1 MRRSIGVVVVVLFF
15 AACAAAQGPFQ
26 HPILDELLPK
36 LEGIGTARNVALI
49 DQALR
54 DAGPE
59 ADQRVAFHLHRYRCE
74 QLYYQGL
81 YEASMVDAEKAR
93 RIAERLGDSLLVSSS
108 LNQVA
113 VLLEQQGDRTEGIA
127 LLNAA
132 LRMYP
137 VNAATRYP
145 LTQLHKI
152 HGNLGLC
159 WTGLGQLDSAR
170 VHQERSLAL
179 ARATN
184 VPRGQGLALRALGGI
199 SVRLGNVDSALAL
212 FERAHRLAIENNIL
226 DVALDIV
233 CDRIRELQRA
243 GRSNEADALVAEAEQ
258 LIRTHPDIA
267 PRSLVG
273 FHKNLARVLA
283 DAGLEQQALV
293 TIARWRTMD
302 STLRIQEA
310 YTAQEMLRSVR
321 ATDAALAAEH
331 AEGQL
336 AAAQVKAEQRI
347 RFTVIV
353 GGAFAILLLL
363 GVIVLYINLSRQRQ
377 RIAALEIARVEQE
390 RQLADMRV
398 REQVSE
404 DLHDD
409 LGAGLSALKLHNEF
423 AAEQETDPAVKAREQ
438 VHAALAGDLV
448 ANLRHMLW
456 SLRHREASMEQ
467 VARYIADMAQ
477 AYCADHDQPM
487 RIVFEGTWPSITS
500 NAELRRLA
508 WPILREA
515 LGLLVQ
521 HNTDAPVH
529 LTLRWTDGLD
539 MELWRDGPA
548 AIELQKRL
556 ASALVAHQTR
566 VAGVGGSL
574 RLVGDDRAGIQTFFP
589 AQVEGMGAKERLSSS
604 VRLVVIAG
612 LLAHAC
618 GGAVCAIAQDTSLF
632 RHPVM
637 DDVMHTIT
645 GTRYVERNLRVLDRA
660 LTERSAADTLLNIHL
675 LLSRANQYYY
685 SGSFDQGMADVNAAL
700 DLARAAQDSLL
711 IATAYNMIGLLHE
724 NLGNARTTLPWFLQ
738 AASWL
743 PADSRSNYPVVKDY
757 HLDGNIAHCLFL
769 LGRADSAMIYFA
781 RSLERASE
789 AHNDRAVALAN
800 LGLAKGQ
807 LMLDRPL
814 AAIPLLDSAQ
824 AQAVRHGSKD
834 VLLGVLPERARA
846 FIALGRPRN
855 ALILLQEGLATTAM
869 DTSIAL
875 AARRKFFAQAGE
887 LLERSGDDAGA
898 LSAWFQWQV
907 LDSTI
912 TAKDGDAA
920 LRTLKVMLDND
931 QRLLDEQGQRE
942 RDLVQVRIQR
952 EQRNTLVAA
961 LGVSALLLALLFL
974 TYRGRQRR
982 KQVLTALELQQLLI
996 ERELADLRVRQ
1007 RVGEEMHEGLG
1018 IGLAALK
1025 LRSEMMLG
1033 SESDPARRARLER
1046 QVLLT
1051 GELIG
1056 SMRQILWALD
1066 EGHSSLAEAV
1076 ANISAYAQGYAA
1088 QQGLSLAL
1096 DTDRE
1101 WLDVQLSMEQRRNI
1115 FLVVKEAMHNT
1126 VKHARASEA
1135 GLSFHWRNGLMVEVT
1150 DNGRGFA
1157 PGNGSGTGN
1166 GLRNMR
1172 KRIESIG
1179 GSFELKSGVGTRIIF
1194 SVPLKATEAN
1204 KSSIR
1209 NTLA

>member
-1 MRRSIGVVVVVLFF
+1 M
-15 AACAAAQGPFQ
+15 
-26 HPILDELLPK
+26 LDELLPK

-93 RIAERLGDSLLVSSS
+93 RIAERSGDSLLVSSS

-113 VLLEQQGDRTEGIA
+113 VLLEQQGDRTEGVA

-159 WTGLGQLDSAR
+159 WTGLGRLDSAR
-170 VHQERSLAL
+170 VHQERSLTL
-179 ARATN
+179 ARAAN
-184 VPRGQGLALRALGGI
+184 VPRGQALALRALGRI
-199 SVRLGNVDSALAL
+199 SIHLGNVDSALAL
-212 FERAHRLAIENNIL
+212 FERAHRLAIENGIL
-226 DVALDIV
+226 DVALDIA
-233 CDRIRELQRA
+233 CDRIRELQRI
-243 GRSNEADALVAEAEQ
+243 GRSDEADALVTEAEQ

-273 FHKNLARVLA
+273 FHKILARVLA
-283 DAGLEQQALV
+283 DAGLEQEALL
-293 TIARWRTMD
+293 TIARWRAMD

-310 YTAQEMLRSVR
+310 FTAQEMLRSVR

-347 RFTVIV
+347 RRTVIV

-423 AAEQETDPAVKAREQ
+423 GAEQEIDPAVKAREQ

-448 ANLRHMLW
+448 ASLRHMLW
-456 SLRHREASMEQ
+456 SLHHREASMEQ
-467 VARYIADMAQ
+467 VARYIADMAR

-515 LGLLVQ
+515 LGLLVH

-529 LTLRWTDGLD
+529 LTLRWNDGLE
-539 MELWRDGPA
+539 MELWRDGPVA
-548 AIELQKRL
+548 FELQKRL
-556 ASALVAHQTR
+556 ASGLVAHQTR

-574 RLVGDDRAGIQTFFP
+574 RLVSDDRAGIRTFFP
-589 AQVEGMGAKERLSSS
+589 AQVQGMGSKERLSTTA
-604 VRLVVIAG
+604 VLLVVIAC
-612 LLAHAC
+612 LLAHAP

-660 LTERSAADTLLNIHL
+660 LNERSAADTVLNIHL

-743 PADSRSNYPVVKDY
+743 PADTRSNYPVVKDY

-769 LGRADSAMIYFA
+769 LGRADSAMIHFA

-814 AAIPLLDSAQ
+814 AAIPLLDSAL

-846 FIALGRPRN
+846 FIALGRSRN
-855 ALILLQEGLATTAM
+855 ALLLLQEGSATTAM

-875 AARRKFFAQAGE
+875 SARRKFFAQAGE

-912 TAKDGDAA
+912 TANDGDAA
-920 LRTLKVMLDND
+920 LRTLKAMLDND
-931 QRLLDEQGQRE
+931 QRLVDEQDQRE
-942 RDLVQVRIQR
+942 RDLIQVRIQR

-961 LGVSALLLALLFL
+961 LGVVALLLALLFL

-982 KQVLTALELQQLLI
+982 KQVLTALELQQLRT

-1007 RVGEEMHEGLG
+1007 RVGEEMQEGLG

-1051 GELIG
+1051 SELIG

-1066 EGHSSLAEAV
+1066 EGRSSLAETV

-1096 DTDRE
+1096 ATDRE
-1101 WLDVQLSMEQRRNI
+1101 WPDVQLSMEQRRNI

-1135 GLSFHWRNGLMVEVT
+1135 GLAFHWRDGLTVAIT
-1150 DNGRGFA
+1150 DNGRGFV
-1157 PGNGSGTGN
+1157 PGNNSGSGN

-1179 GSFELKSGVGTRIIF
+1179 GTLHMESSAGTRITIDV
-1194 SVPLKATEAN
+1194 SERAIEAN
-1204 KSSIR
+1204 KSSVR
-1209 NTLA
+1209 SALA